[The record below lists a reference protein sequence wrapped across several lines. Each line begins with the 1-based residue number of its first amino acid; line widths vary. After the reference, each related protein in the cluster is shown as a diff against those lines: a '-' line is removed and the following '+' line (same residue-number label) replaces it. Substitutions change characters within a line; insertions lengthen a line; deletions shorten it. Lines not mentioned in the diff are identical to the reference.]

1 MAIWKETDL
10 ITDLNNKF
18 EKVGTPVI
26 VESQDSKG
34 VTWLQVNVLESG
46 LSDGLQVPTAQRKNI
61 DYYVLNRGNSSTEK
75 AWYRDE
81 PVNSSSKE
89 PIAGGLTG
97 NKLTSSLYKS
107 VEIRDKVLGQ
117 IGSTALA
124 VYAETTATT
133 NHVARLKLAT
143 DSLFNP
149 EKNVNIFMMLCAL
162 DSTIRTVGSLATD
175 TDIANV
181 VNGKWTAVS
190 INMV

>member
-1 MAIWKETDL
+1 LK
-10 ITDLNNKF
+10 
-18 EKVGTPVI
+18 
-26 VESQDSKG
+26 
-34 VTWLQVNVLESG
+34 
-46 LSDGLQVPTAQRKNI
+46 
-61 DYYVLNRGNSSTEK
+61 
-75 AWYRDE
+75 
-81 PVNSSSKE
+81 
-89 PIAGGLTG
+89 
-97 NKLTSSLYKS
+97 
-107 VEIRDKVLGQ
+107 DKVLGQ

-124 VYAETTATT
+124 VYVESSAVS
-133 NHVARLKLAT
+133 NHTARLKLAT